1 MTRRH
6 TDLNQNVLQYVG
18 IWSWAL
24 ILFCGMPVLAQH
36 QAAKLDEFSDL
47 RTSDAMAHLDIFAK
61 RLSDEPDSRGS
72 LVTYLPDGWRPG
84 AFQRD
89 IYGYHDYLV
98 NKRGIVS
105 DRLSVVV
112 NGTKRGFFVEL
123 WLIPKGASSPDFSTT
138 NLFRFTQLTEFDRLY
153 IGSNCLSQY
162 TLSLED
168 PSDAIRFFTQGLQ
181 QNPTMKGLVVLHP
194 QVSNV
199 RESRIV
205 FASTMAKLRNE
216 QFISPDRIMS
226 SVSDPRAC
234 GELEFWLVPPDFVVP
249 EGPTAKS
256 YLQSRLIA
264 ESQEKRYTIG
274 RVYFQGNQYT
284 RDNLLREA
292 MPGLTEGEIF
302 TTAVLQKSLNDVSR
316 LSVIEPIRLGD
327 VDVHLNRAES
337 TIDLT
342 LSFRERRRGRQ

>member
-1 MTRRH
+1 MTRGNTH
-6 TDLNQNVLQYVG
+6 LNQIL
-18 IWSWAL
+18 WSWAL
-24 ILFCGMPVLAQH
+24 ILFCGMPVFAQR
-36 QAAKLDEFSDL
+36 QATKLDEFSDL

-61 RLSDEPDSRGS
+61 RLLDEPDSRGS
-72 LVTYLPDGWRPG
+72 LVTYFPNGWPPG

-112 NGTKRGFFVEL
+112 NGAKRGFFVEL
-123 WLIPKGASSPDFSTT
+123 WSIPRGASVPNSLTA

-181 QNPTMKGLVVLHP
+181 QNPTMKGLVILHP
-194 QVSNV
+194 QVANV
-199 RESRIV
+199 RETRIL
-205 FASTMAKLRNE
+205 FASTVAKLKNE
-216 QFISPDRIMS
+216 QSISPDRIMS
-226 SVSDPRAC
+226 SVSDPRVC

-249 EGPTAKS
+249 QGPKAKI

-264 ESQEKRYTIG
+264 EAQEKRYTI
-274 RVYFQGNQYT
+274 RMVYFQGNKYT
-284 RDNLLREA
+284 RDNLLRKA
-292 MPGLTEGEIF
+292 IPGLIEGKIF
-302 TTAVLQKSLNDVSR
+302 TTSVLHKSLNNLSR
-316 LSVIEPIRLGD
+316 LSVIKPIRLGD
-327 VDVHLNRAES
+327 VDVYLNRS
-337 TIDLT
+337 DLTIDLT
-342 LSFRERRRGRQ
+342 LSVQERTRARR